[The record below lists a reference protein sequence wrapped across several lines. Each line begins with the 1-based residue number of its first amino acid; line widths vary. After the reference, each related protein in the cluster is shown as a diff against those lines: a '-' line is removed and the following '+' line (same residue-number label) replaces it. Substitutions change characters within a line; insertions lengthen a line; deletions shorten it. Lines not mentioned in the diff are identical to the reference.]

1 MNEMIYIG
9 KTVSTFGIKGE
20 LKVISDFEK
29 CDKAY
34 KIGNKILINNIEHVI
49 SGIRYHKNYIL
60 LEIDD
65 LKNIN
70 NILKYVGFNIY
81 IKRMDLHLE
90 ENEFLY
96 KDLINS
102 DVIDNDGSNLGKIIE
117 VEQGVNLLI
126 KVKGSKEFYIPY
138 VDEYIISFDL
148 NNKKLYTKN
157 TKDLIL

>member
-29 CDKAY
+29 CNKAY

-70 NILKYVGFNIY
+70 DILKYVGFNIY

-102 DVIDNDGSNLGKIIE
+102 DVIDDDGSNLGKIIE

-126 KVKGSKEFYIPY
+126 KVNGSKKFYIPY

-148 NNKKLYTKN
+148 NNKKLYTRN
-157 TKDLIL
+157 AKDLIL